1 MNSFMVRNCNFQ
13 IILIVIISFLV
24 GWYATKFFN
33 TSGQNKSLYTKIHNT
48 SGQNKSLYT
57 KIHNTLDK
65 EHDDILNACDNLY
78 NACKKHWETED
89 EYYNKGIQ
97 SMPKGHQNIESE
109 WQEHIQEHSNTLNSI
124 KQLKNTIVRHINEK
138 DTKHFHWLS

>member
-1 MNSFMVRNCNFQ
+1 MKDFMDKNCNIK

-33 TSGQNKSLYTKIHNT
+33 TT

-57 KIHNTLDK
+57 KIHNTFDK

-78 NACKKHWETED
+78 NACEKHWKTED

-97 SMPKGHQNIESE
+97 NMPNGHQNIQSE

-124 KQLKNTIVRHINEK
+124 KQIKNAIVKHINEK

>member
-1 MNSFMVRNCNFQ
+1 MKDFMNKNRDIK
-13 IILIVIISFLV
+13 IILIVIISFLA
-24 GWYATKFFN
+24 GWYATKFF
-33 TSGQNKSLYTKIHNT
+33 NT

-78 NACKKHWETED
+78 NACEKHWKTED

-97 SMPKGHQNIESE
+97 NMPNGHQNIQSE
-109 WQEHIQEHSNTLNSI
+109 WQEHIQEHRNTLNSI
-124 KQLKNTIVRHINEK
+124 KQIKNTIVKHINEK